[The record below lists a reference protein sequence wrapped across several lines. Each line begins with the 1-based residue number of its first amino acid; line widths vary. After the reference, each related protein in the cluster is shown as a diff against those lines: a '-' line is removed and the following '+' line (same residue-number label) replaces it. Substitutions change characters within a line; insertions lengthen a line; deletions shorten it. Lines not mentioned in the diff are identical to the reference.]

1 MSPRQR
7 SGSRQC
13 VYLFEISSV
22 PTGRSR
28 GSRFRCSSCMAR
40 SIPRYPLPLASGCLR
55 WRTSQNGL
63 SALPEAAITIW
74 TTSAPLKSREISS
87 TLRGGD
93 GCHKGRIFRA
103 RTRWGLDRMSAHGP
117 MPRSAWMFPALA
129 VLLFA
134 VATGLGLDFTPSV
147 GGLLFAVVLLAIL
160 FGTVFAA
167 VHHAEVI
174 AERIGEPY
182 GTLLLTLAV
191 TIIEVAL
198 IATIMLGDKPQP
210 ALARD
215 TVFAVVMIV
224 CNGLVGLCIFIGG
237 LRYREQDFQVS
248 GANLYLSVLFVL
260 ATITLIMPNYTLTAP
275 GPIYSAAQLGF
286 VDLVT
291 LMLYGVF
298 LYTQTIRHSDYF
310 IKGGVGAATETSS
323 LSNRMLAL
331 SIALLLISL
340 LAVALL
346 AKKFSL
352 VVDVVTAMIG
362 APPAFAGVL
371 VALLILLP
379 EGVTAIAAARNND
392 LQKSINL
399 ALGSSLATIGLTIP
413 AVGVA
418 TYALDKER
426 VLGLNGQGMVLLLLT
441 FVLSMLTF
449 GTGRTNILFGLV
461 HMVVFAVFVFM
472 VFVP

>member
-1 MSPRQR
+1 
-7 SGSRQC
+7 
-13 VYLFEISSV
+13 
-22 PTGRSR
+22 
-28 GSRFRCSSCMAR
+28 
-40 SIPRYPLPLASGCLR
+40 
-55 WRTSQNGL
+55 
-63 SALPEAAITIW
+63 
-74 TTSAPLKSREISS
+74 
-87 TLRGGD
+87 
-93 GCHKGRIFRA
+93 
-103 RTRWGLDRMSAHGP
+103 
-117 MPRSAWMFPALA
+117 MPRSAWIFPALA
-129 VLLFA
+129 MLLFA
-134 VATGLGLDFTPSV
+134 VATGLGLGFTPSV
-147 GGLLFAVVLLAIL
+147 GGLLFAAVLLAIL

-182 GTLLLTLAV
+182 GVLLLTLAV

-198 IATIMLGDKPQP
+198 IATIMLGEKPQP

-260 ATITLIMPNYTLTAP
+260 ATITLIMPNYTLTTP
-275 GPIYSAAQLGF
+275 GPVYSAAQLGF

-298 LYTQTIRHSDYF
+298 LYTQAIRHSDYF
-310 IKGGVGAATETSS
+310 VKGGAGAAAETSS

-331 SIALLLISL
+331 SFVLLLLSL
-340 LAVALL
+340 LAVVLL

-379 EGVTAIAAARNND
+379 EGVTAVAAARNND

-418 TYALDKER
+418 TYALDKEL
-426 VLGLNGQGMVLLLLT
+426 VLGLDAREMVLLVLT
-441 FVLSMLTF
+441 FVISMLTF

-461 HMVVFAVFVFM
+461 HMLVFAVFLFM